1 MRAAGPSIL
10 AERRLISETLYQD
23 LIESDGLSRN
33 ITVGKAMIDTKIEE
47 DKLSEILDKDI
58 KKYVDLFV
66 ETNKL
71 KEKHVLEVAR
81 DAVFVYN
88 TSPKITRFGDFIL
101 FRPKNRYSLMLSF
114 PISSNNSNQVKI
126 YKRVAGLKIRGAKFD
141 DEHPSYITL
150 LSLFVTIENKD
161 SKGFFKHLRRLV
173 NELKNSDRLI
183 NSVENEHLLN
193 VLKEIGV

>member
-66 ETNKL
+66 EANKL

-88 TSPKITRFGDFIL
+88 ASPKITRFGDFIL